1 VDHAIRSGDHIETP
15 QGPLPVPGT
24 HLEPPMPPMAAGE
37 LLLHEKDLLAA
48 VLCGPDDHRERWGLF
63 RRRIGLRYNEPVP
76 EVLWSSAELRLLAG
90 EIDAIFRGQRDVQAI
105 NAQAL
110 RHGLR
115 ERSLAV

>member
-1 VDHAIRSGDHIETP
+1 
-15 QGPLPVPGT
+15 
-24 HLEPPMPPMAAGE
+24 MPPMAAGE

-90 EIDAIFRGQRDVQAI
+90 EIDGSSAVSAMCK
-105 NAQAL
+105 
-110 RHGLR
+110 
-115 ERSLAV
+115 RSMPRRCAMACASAP